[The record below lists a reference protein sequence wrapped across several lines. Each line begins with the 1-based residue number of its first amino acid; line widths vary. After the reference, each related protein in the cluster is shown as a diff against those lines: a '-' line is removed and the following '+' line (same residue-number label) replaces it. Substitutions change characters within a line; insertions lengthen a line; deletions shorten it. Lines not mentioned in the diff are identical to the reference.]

1 LIDDGRRCCLVR
13 SVRILRVESEISSAL
28 AEDTFLDDDL
38 LRQLMGVGE
47 VDLLVGISSH
57 GNANTTSQAVLAI
70 ERSFQQHFTRQRAVI
85 VNACGVDNNEGDA
98 AAGPGNVVEENVRLA
113 ESVSLRTIQ
122 RVTADFPVPPSPGM
136 ALRTILAAADLL
148 RARACAVVSPGTTN
162 LTPDWIANLLR
173 PAYRDKF
180 DFVAP
185 LYTRHKFQGLLA
197 RNLLYPMSRAIFGC
211 GIRELYSDEWGFSG
225 RLAAACLNQG
235 VWDEEPMGTRPEAWM
250 AISAI
255 SSDFRCCQVF
265 LGQKLQSTSSSGTDI
280 VEVFRQTVGSLF
292 WCMES
297 RQSEWL
303 DGERPE
309 TVRTFGPDHE
319 LTSGPAELNRH
330 RIFEMFRNGV
340 TELEPIL
347 SSVLDPETHAEIKGI
362 ASLEE
367 GKFRFRSD
375 LWVRT
380 LYDFAAS
387 YHHAVINRDHLVQA
401 LAPLYRGVTF
411 SYLDEHSGSS
421 PAEMEAV
428 SEALCVEFE
437 RQKPYLREKWKA
449 KVEVKS

>member
-1 LIDDGRRCCLVR
+1 
-13 SVRILRVESEISSAL
+13 L

-47 VDLLVGISSH
+47 VDLLVGISSQSD
-57 GNANTTSQAVLAI
+57 ANTTSQALHAI

-85 VNACGVDNNEGDA
+85 IDA
-98 AAGPGNVVEENVRLA
+98 YGGGRYESDTAARLSNVAEKNVRLA
-113 ESVSLRTIQ
+113 ESVSLRTVQ
-122 RVTADFPVPPSPGM
+122 RVTADFSVPPSPGM
-136 ALRTILAAADLL
+136 ALHTILAAADLL

-173 PAYRDKF
+173 PAYQEKF

-225 RLAAACLNQG
+225 RLAAVCLNQD
-235 VWDEEPMGTRPEAWM
+235 VWHEEPIGTRPEAWM
-250 AISAI
+250 AVSAI
-255 SSDFRCCQVF
+255 FNDFRCCQVF
-265 LGQKLQSTSSSGTDI
+265 LGEKLQATTGPGTDI
-280 VEVFRQTVGSLF
+280 VEVFRQTVGNLF

-309 TVRTFGPDHE
+309 PVRTIGPDHE
-319 LTSGPAELNRH
+319 LTSEPTDLNRH
-330 RIFEMFRNGV
+330 RIFEMFRSGV

-347 SSVLDPETHAEIKGI
+347 SSVLDPETHAQIKSI
-362 ASLEE
+362 VSLQES
-367 GKFRFRSD
+367 GFRFTSD

-411 SYLDEHSGSS
+411 SYLIEQSDSS
-421 PAEMEAV
+421 PDEIEAV
-428 SEALCVEFE
+428 GEALCVEFE
-437 RQKPYLREKWKA
+437 RQKPYLKEKWKA

>member
-1 LIDDGRRCCLVR
+1 M
-13 SVRILRVESEISSAL
+13 LRFESEVSSAL
-28 AEDTFLDDDL
+28 AEDTFLADDL

-57 GNANTTSQAVLAI
+57 NNASMTSNALRAI
-70 ERSFQQHFTRQRAVI
+70 ERCFQQQFTRQRAVI
-85 VNACGVDNNEGDA
+85 VNVCGGDKDEGDA
-98 AAGPGNVVEENVRLA
+98 AATGLGDLAEKNVRLA
-113 ESVSLRTIQ
+113 QSSSLRTVH
-122 RVTADFPVPPSPGM
+122 RVTANFSAPPSPGM
-136 ALRTILAAADLL
+136 ALRTILAVADLL

-162 LTPDWIANLLR
+162 LAPDWIANLLR
-173 PAYRDKF
+173 PVYREKF

-197 RNLLYPMSRAIFGC
+197 RNLVYPMSRAVFGC
-211 GIRELYSDEWGFSG
+211 RIREIYSEEWGFSG
-225 RLAAACLNQG
+225 RLAAVCLNQD
-235 VWDEEPMGTRPEAWM
+235 VWHEEPIRARPEAWM

-265 LGQKLQSTSSSGTDI
+265 LGQKLQSTTGPGTDI
-280 VEVFRQTVGSLF
+280 VEVFRQAVGNLF
-292 WCMES
+292 WCIES
-297 RQSEWL
+297 QQSAWL
-303 DGERPE
+303 DGERSEP
-309 TVRTFGPDHE
+309 VQTFGPAQE
-319 LTSGPAELNRH
+319 LTSEPTDLNRH
-330 RIFEMFRNGV
+330 RIFEMFRSGV

-347 SSVLDPETHAEIKGI
+347 SSILDPETHAEIKSI
-362 ASLEE
+362 VSLEE

-380 LYDFAAS
+380 LYDFVAS

-411 SYLDEHSGSS
+411 SFLVEHSDSS

-428 SEALCVEFE
+428 SEGLCVEFE

>member
-1 LIDDGRRCCLVR
+1 MAQSFRMLQE
-13 SVRILRVESEISSAL
+13 ESEISSTL

-47 VDLLVGISSH
+47 VDLLVGIVSH
-57 GNANTTSQAVLAI
+57 GDASTTSQAVLAI

-85 VNACGVDNNEGDA
+85 VNAYGADKGEGDA
-98 AAGPGNVVEENVRLA
+98 ASGPSNVVEQNVRLA
-113 ESVSLRTIQ
+113 ESMSLRTIQ
-122 RVTADFPVPPSPGM
+122 RVTADFSVPPTPGL

-148 RARACAVVSPGTTN
+148 RARACAVVSPGTTS
-162 LTPDWIANLLR
+162 LTPDWIANLLK
-173 PAYRDKF
+173 PAYQEKF

-185 LYTRHKFQGLLA
+185 LYTRHKFQGLLT

-225 RLAAACLNQG
+225 RLAAVCLNQD
-235 VWDEEPMGTRPEAWM
+235 VWHEEHIGTRPEAWM
-250 AISAI
+250 AISAF

-265 LGQKLQSTSSSGTDI
+265 LGEKSQSTTGSGPDI

-303 DGERPE
+303 DGETSEP
-309 TVRTFGPDHE
+309 VQTFGPDHE
-319 LTSGPAELNRH
+319 LSSGPSELSRH
-330 RIFEMFRNGV
+330 RIYEMFRTGV

-347 SSVLDPETHAEIKGI
+347 SSILDPETHAEIRGLV
-362 ASLEE
+362 SLAEDT
-367 GKFRFRSD
+367 FRFPPD

-387 YHHAVINRDHLVQA
+387 YHHAVLNRDHLVQA

-411 SYLDEHSGSS
+411 SYLVEHSDSS

-428 SEALCVEFE
+428 SEALCAEFE
-437 RQKPYLREKWKA
+437 RQRPYLKEKWKA